1 MARAAH
7 ALVLATMLVSGS
19 LSGASA
25 WAEPPASAASTPA
38 AAAPVRLS
46 PMLGAARATQRR
58 ALDAWTAADQALAT
72 AQERADELAHRIAAL
87 KRLRDQS
94 STRFTQSAELERLLE
109 ASLGAERAVA
119 DGRRARDVRAA
130 DVRRETDAALRV
142 LDQAIVT
149 ERPRLAAA
157 EVPARVA
164 AAQQL
169 RALVE
174 ARQDVKQRAT
184 VLGRGVAEQ
193 RKAWAAYDVKIDP
206 LDGPIDLREKA
217 DFVEDTRDKLVKKR
231 AELERRVREAR
242 EERELARAS
251 QSFRTE
257 VSMFDEQTRSG
268 RVTRRPSGNEALS
281 FADAA
286 PQAAG
291 TSARGTPAPPAP
303 TEDLRAATH
312 DGKASDPSAGPGP
325 AGFQS
330 APTSPA
336 SVGAPVLRQID
347 ASALLNLNLT
357 ALPADADPAELER
370 MLGDLGALERYLA
383 ARAELLRA
391 RAVRLEDDESR
402 ERH

>member
-1 MARAAH
+1 MARAAS
-7 ALVLATMLVSGS
+7 ALVLATMLFTGS
-19 LSGASA
+19 IPGVPAWAGPPAPAASA
-25 WAEPPASAASTPA
+25 P

-46 PMLGAARATQRR
+46 PMLEATRATQRR

-72 AQERADELAHRIAAL
+72 AQDQADELAHRIAAL
-87 KRLRDQS
+87 KRLRDQAPA
-94 STRFTQSAELERLLE
+94 RFTRGAELERLLE

-119 DGRRARDVRAA
+119 DGRRARDARAA
-130 DVRRETDAALRV
+130 DVRRETDAALRA

-149 ERPRLAAA
+149 ERPRLSAA
-157 EVPARVA
+157 EAPARVA

-184 VLGRGVAEQ
+184 VLSRGVAEQ

-242 EERELARAS
+242 EERELARAA

-268 RVTRRPSGNEALS
+268 RVTRRPAGGESLAL
-281 FADAA
+281 ADAA
-286 PQAAG
+286 PQAG
-291 TSARGTPAPPAP
+291 GPPTRGTAPAAPA
-303 TEDLRAATH
+303 ENLGAATS
-312 DGKASDPSAGPGP
+312 DNKGAEASALPGVAG
-325 AGFQS
+325 AQT

-336 SVGAPVLRQID
+336 AVGAPVLRQID
-347 ASALLNLNLT
+347 ASALLNLNLA

-402 ERH
+402 ERR